1 MSFMLNVTFFNSI
14 LIVVVLNAAM
24 LGVLM
29 LGVLMLDDVVP
40 SVLNEV
46 MLRVVYCVLFEG
58 CYAEHRYAE

>member
-14 LIVVVLNAAM
+14 LIVVLLNAA
-24 LGVLM
+24 M

-46 MLRVVYCVLFEG
+46 MLRVVYSVLFEG
-58 CYAEHRYAE
+58 RYAEHRYAE